1 MSEAADNIEKEA
13 AKAQSTSVD
22 GVTTTRRSVA
32 ERIMADRYTRDVK
45 AQENGAVG
53 ASFLQ
58 IVSPGGPR

>member
-32 ERIMADRYTRDVK
+32 ERIMADKYKRAIE
-45 AQENGAVG
+45 AQESGAAG
-53 ASFLQ
+53 PIFQQ
-58 IVSPGGPR
+58 IVPPGGPQ